1 MLERVKS
8 ISKTIWISIA
18 IAIIL
23 IIGIIYYVNNKKTNI
38 LTDDNINIQFNGWNG
53 EGTATYDSETV
64 SRQMI
69 KIMAQKAKLGDYLTS
84 EVTSG
89 DISTNSEQFASL
101 SDEDKDK
108 LTKVNRWISE
118 TTIKINKESDLKN
131 GDKVTISLTTNDDKT
146 NPIKADS
153 KSYTV
158 KGLKKVKSVSTKSIL
173 SQLKASFVGFNGT
186 GQIILSSKSKQLN
199 NESFTVKKNG
209 SLSNGDTVKV
219 VASNSLFQKNG
230 TKYTGSRSVTFK
242 VAGLT
247 DITKMTNIDAV
258 QKLTDSLVNDQYT
271 SNDYETYTNT
281 FVNLYAIPSLSSD
294 DTDVDSSSY
303 NGTSSISK
311 SVEVNDKTAKRIFN
325 QKLSIV
331 ALYKVQDSSDDDPEY
346 VTVTINN
353 LKYKDTTIDVDNI
366 NTDDNSSVSTISNS
380 LYTEQHNLKAD
391 GVLLK

>member
-1 MLERVKS
+1 MLEKIKN
-8 ISKTIWISIA
+8 ISKTIYISIA

-23 IIGIIYYVNNKKTNI
+23 IIGLIYYVNNKKTNV
-38 LTDDNINIQFNGWNG
+38 LTNDNINMQFNGWNG
-53 EGTATYDSETV
+53 EGTATYDSATV

-69 KIMAQKAKLGDYLTS
+69 KIMAQKAKLGEYLTS
-84 EVTSG
+84 ELTSG
-89 DISTNSEQFASL
+89 YISTDSEQFAAL

-108 LTKVNRWISE
+108 ITKVNRWISE
-118 TTIKINKESDLKN
+118 TNIRVNKESNLKN
-131 GDKVTISLTTNDDKT
+131 GDTVTVTLTTNDDKT

-173 SQLKASFVGFNGT
+173 SKLKASFVGFNGT

-219 VASNSLFQKNG
+219 VASSSLFQKNG
-230 TKYTGSRSVTFK
+230 TTYTGSRTVTFK

-247 DITKMTNIDAV
+247 DITKITNIDAV

-294 DTDVDSSSY
+294 DTDADNSSY
-303 NGTSSISK
+303 NGTSSTSK

-331 ALYKVQDSSDDDPEY
+331 ALYKIQSSYDDDPQY